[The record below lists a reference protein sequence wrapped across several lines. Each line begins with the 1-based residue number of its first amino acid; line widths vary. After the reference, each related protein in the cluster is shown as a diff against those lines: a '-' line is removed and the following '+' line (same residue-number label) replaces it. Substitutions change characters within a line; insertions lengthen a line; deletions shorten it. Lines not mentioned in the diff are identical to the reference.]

1 MLLVPSSCLPGGRQ
15 PCCSGSTR
23 QSVALCPHILH
34 RGHLLSFWLRLPGA
48 SGSSQVH
55 PLSGHC
61 AVRLQGRLGVK
72 KSFLSQVFSISNN
85 CGLFLMQEISLHMP
99 PRACFLLQWFTGS
112 QISRLWQERKKQT
125 NKHKKNKNKQ
135 QNKNQRKHGHDILQ
149 KKLKSPDGNHI
160 NLIQGHPEFCKQLF
174 CFQWTHSPSQTSF
187 WI

>member
-1 MLLVPSSCLPGGRQ
+1 MICLGNGWCFLICFYLNLGGESHILLWGKVWDYLLAQLFPTEKIFTGEKAGYYLSISLRRLQPVALGIRGGLIWCSLFLHLACLVGGSLAAQRAPETAQ
-15 PCCSGSTR
+15 R

-85 CGLFLMQEISLHMP
+85 CDLFLM
-99 PRACFLLQWFTGS
+99 
-112 QISRLWQERKKQT
+112 
-125 NKHKKNKNKQ
+125 
-135 QNKNQRKHGHDILQ
+135 
-149 KKLKSPDGNHI
+149 
-160 NLIQGHPEFCKQLF
+160 
-174 CFQWTHSPSQTSF
+174 
-187 WI
+187 